1 MSSRRPEKSYA
12 DVAASAPKEA
22 PANSDVTPA
31 VPANVIFKL
40 LAFTLAMVAAPIG
53 MYFLTVN
60 SIFSGNSTWAGVTAA
75 VTANVVLFA
84 YIFVAWQEDQGERA
98 AENEKKAQ

>member
-12 DVAASAPKEA
+12 DAVASAPKGA

-31 VPANVIFKL
+31 VPAYAFLQRDGIDYICSFRKLTISSNVIFKL

-60 SIFSGNSTWAGVTAA
+60 SIFSGT
-75 VTANVVLFA
+75 LF
-84 YIFVAWQEDQGERA
+84 
-98 AENEKKAQ
+98 

>member
-31 VPANVIFKL
+31 VPAYVW
-40 LAFTLAMVAAPIG
+40 AERPITSARLKDL
-53 MYFLTVN
+53 Y
-60 SIFSGNSTWAGVTAA
+60 
-75 VTANVVLFA
+75 
-84 YIFVAWQEDQGERA
+84 
-98 AENEKKAQ
+98 